1 MTEHHE
7 KFKAVLFD
15 LDGTL
20 IEFKFPVRES
30 RIAMFD
36 FLRRNGYNVEHFND
50 DMRTQDLIDEAE
62 IQWSRSEKLKGLH
75 TFVDLRESLFR
86 ILDDFEFESI
96 GSSKPLPGCLNTLR
110 KISETGLTM
119 GLVTNSGRAPV
130 ISILS
135 DYGFLPYMEVV
146 ITRNEMT
153 RMKPSPDGLLE
164 ATRLLQLE
172 PSDILYV
179 GDSVLD
185 IEAANRAGIKCASI
199 PTGSY
204 PVESLRKMSPDF
216 IFETMRDLESILLSN
231 RS

>member
-1 MTEHHE
+1 MSEHHE

-30 RIAMFD
+30 RFAMFD
-36 FLRRNGYNVEHFND
+36 FLRINGYKVEHLKDN
-50 DMRTQDLIDEAE
+50 MRTQDLIDEADS
-62 IQWSRSEKLKGLH
+62 QWSGSEKLKDLH
-75 TFVDLRESLFR
+75 TFTDLRESLFR

-96 GSSKPLPGCLNTLR
+96 KSSKPVLGCRNTLQ
-110 KISETGLTM
+110 KINEIGLTM
-119 GLVTNSGRAPV
+119 GMVTNSGRAPV

-146 ITRNEMT
+146 VTRNEMT

-164 ATRLLQLE
+164 AARLLQLE
-172 PSDILYV
+172 PRDILYV

-185 IEAANRAGIKCASI
+185 IEAASKAGMKCASI
-199 PTGSY
+199 PAGYYST
-204 PVESLRKMSPDF
+204 EALRKMSPDF
-216 IFETMRDLESILLSN
+216 IFETIQDLENILVSN

>member
-1 MTEHHE
+1 MSEHQE

-30 RIAMFD
+30 RLAMFD
-36 FLRRNGYNVEHFND
+36 FLRRNGYNLDHFKDN
-50 DMRTQDLIDEAE
+50 MRTQDLIDEAE
-62 IQWSRSEKLKGLH
+62 SQWSGSEKLKELH
-75 TFVDLRESLFR
+75 TFTDLRESLFR

-96 GSSKPLPGCLNTLR
+96 SSSKPLPGCLNTLR

-119 GLVTNSGRAPV
+119 GMVTNSGRAPV

-146 ITRNEMT
+146 VTRNEMT

-164 ATRLLQLE
+164 ATRLLLLE
-172 PSDILYV
+172 PRDILYV

-185 IEAANRAGIKCASI
+185 IEAASKAGMKCASI

-204 PVESLRKMSPDF
+204 STEALRKMSPDF
-216 IFETMRDLESILLSN
+216 IFETMRDLESILVTN